1 MGLEDLV
8 VGWADDPDLDGELA
22 HLERVGAHGA
32 IFGDLDPPLSDELR
46 NRLSEMGI
54 ERLYRHQAKAI
65 GDIRRGQNT
74 VIVAGTSSG
83 KTLCYTIPI
92 AERAIAQPRS
102 TALLLYPTK
111 ALAQD
116 QLRSFGKLGID
127 SLVAATYDGDTE
139 IDQRQWV
146 RKNANVILTNP
157 DMLHLGILPNH
168 AKWSDFFVRL
178 KYVVV
183 DEMHMFRGIFG
194 SHVALI
200 LRRLRRLAAHYG
212 ANPIFVFTSATIGN
226 PADLATKLSGL
237 EVGLRD
243 QDDSPSGERLIALWN
258 PPIEDEEQGR
268 RRSAMAEASD
278 LFVDLVRHDH
288 HTIVFSR
295 SRKATEL
302 IYVWSR
308 DRLDPDRRDRIAPY
322 RAGYTTESRRDTE
335 AALFSGDLLG
345 ITATNALELG
355 IDVGSLDAAIINTFP
370 GTISSFRQQ
379 AGRAGRTQRA
389 SVAVLV
395 GGEDALDQ
403 YFMNHPRELFDRTPE
418 SVVINPSNPLVL
430 QAHVAC
436 AAHELPLEPSDSEF
450 LGDDTEEAATALV
463 AEGHLELRRGRL
475 MWAHQQPPAPRISIR
490 SSGGPTYTITSDEG
504 LLGTMEETR
513 AFTDAHAGAV
523 YLHQGETFVVED
535 LDLSRHDIRVR
546 SGQVDY
552 YTQAKSE
559 KLLEVLQT
567 FESRPLGKL
576 TQHFGTIR
584 VESQVVGYQKKKIG
598 SGETISHEWLD
609 LPASVF
615 ETQGVW
621 LEIQESLVGDMSTD
635 RLLGTLH
642 AAEHAGIAML
652 PLFAV
657 CDRWDIGGLSTNWH
671 PDLGGPAIFIY
682 EAYPG
687 GAGISPVA
695 FEIGAD
701 HWKATRDAINSCP
714 CKSGCPS
721 CVVSPKCGNFNEPL
735 DKRGAVKFLDRA
747 LGPA

>member
-1 MGLEDLV
+1 MGLEKLV
-8 VGWADDPDLDGELA
+8 TGWADDPDLDGELV
-22 HLERVGAHGA
+22 HLERLTAHGA
-32 IFGDLDPPLSDELR
+32 IFGDLDPPLPPDLKERLAEL
-46 NRLSEMGI
+46 GI
-54 ERLYRHQAKAI
+54 DRLYRHQAKAI
-65 GDIRRGQNT
+65 GDIRQGKNT
-74 VIVAGTSSG
+74 VVVAGTSSG

-92 AERAIAQPRS
+92 AERILAQPKS

-116 QLRSFGKLGID
+116 QLRSFGKLDIEG
-127 SLVAATYDGDTE
+127 LAAATYDGDTE
-139 IDQRQWV
+139 VDQRQWV

-157 DMLHLGILPNH
+157 DMLHLGVLPNH
-168 AKWSDFFVRL
+168 GKWADFFLRL

-212 ANPIFVFTSATIGN
+212 ANPTFIFTSATIGN
-226 PADLATKLSGL
+226 PADLATRLVGL

-243 QDDSPSGERLIALWN
+243 QDDSPSGDKLVALWN

-268 RRSAMAEASD
+268 RRSAMAETSD
-278 LFVDLVRHDH
+278 LFVNLVRHDH

-302 IYVWSR
+302 IYLWSR
-308 DRLDPDRRDRIAPY
+308 DRLDPDRKDRIAPY
-322 RAGYTTESRRDTE
+322 RAGYTAESRRDTE

-403 YFMNHPRELFDRTPE
+403 YFMHHPRQLFDRVPE

-450 LGDDTEEAATALV
+450 LGEDTEEAATALV

-513 AFTDAHAGAV
+513 AFTDAHPDAV
-523 YLHQGETFVVED
+523 YLHQGDTYVVQD
-535 LDLSRHDIRVR
+535 LDIRRHEIRVT
-546 SGQVDY
+546 SGKVNY

-567 FESRPLGKL
+567 FESRPLGSM

-598 SGETISHEWLD
+598 SGETIAHEWLD

-621 LEIQESLVGDMSTD
+621 LEIPDSLVADMSTE

-671 PDLGGPAIFIY
+671 PDLGVPSIFIY

-701 HWKATRDAINSCP
+701 HWKATREAIATCP

-735 DKRGAVKFLDRA
+735 DKRGAVEFLDRA
-747 LGPA
+747 IGTP

>member
-1 MGLEDLV
+1 M
-8 VGWADDPDLDGELA
+8 
-22 HLERVGAHGA
+22 
-32 IFGDLDPPLSDELR
+32 
-46 NRLSEMGI
+46 
-54 ERLYRHQAKAI
+54 
-65 GDIRRGQNT
+65 
-74 VIVAGTSSG
+74 
-83 KTLCYTIPI
+83 
-92 AERAIAQPRS
+92 
-102 TALLLYPTK
+102 LLYPTK

-116 QLRSFGKLGID
+116 QLRSFGKLAID
-127 SLVAATYDGDTE
+127 DLVAATYDGDTE

-168 AKWSDFFVRL
+168 GKWADFFLRL
-178 KYVVV
+178 RYVVV

-212 ANPIFVFTSATIGN
+212 ANPAFIFTSATIGN

-243 QDDSPSGERLIALWN
+243 QDDSPSGDKLVALWN

-268 RRSAMAEASD
+268 RRSAMAETSE
-278 LFVDLVRHDH
+278 FVNLVRHDH

-302 IYVWSR
+302 IYLWSR
-308 DRLDPDRRDRIAPY
+308 DRLDPTRKDRIAPY
-322 RAGYTTESRRDTE
+322 RAGYTAESRRDTE

-403 YFMNHPRELFDRTPE
+403 YFMNHPRELFDRVPE

-463 AEGHLELRRGRL
+463 SEGHLELRRGRL

-490 SSGGPTYTITSDEG
+490 SSGGPTYTISSDEG

-513 AFTDAHAGAV
+513 AFTDAHPDAV
-523 YLHQGETFVVED
+523 YLHQGDTYVVDE
-535 LDLSRHDIRVR
+535 LDIRRHEIRVT
-546 SGQVDY
+546 SGKVNY

-567 FESRPLGKL
+567 FESRPLGSM

-584 VESQVVGYQKKKIG
+584 VSAIRRKKSGVARRSLTNG
-598 SGETISHEWLD
+598 STFRLRCSRLRGFGWRFPTHWWQTCRPSDCWARSTPLNTPRSPCCRCSLYVTDGISVACQ
-609 LPASVF
+609 P
-615 ETQGVW
+615 T
-621 LEIQESLVGDMSTD
+621 
-635 RLLGTLH
+635 GTLTW
-642 AAEHAGIAML
+642 
-652 PLFAV
+652 AV
-657 CDRWDIGGLSTNWH
+657 QPSLSMRPTRVGLASH
-671 PDLGGPAIFIY
+671 RLR
-682 EAYPG
+682 
-687 GAGISPVA
+687 S
-695 FEIGAD
+695 
-701 HWKATRDAINSCP
+701 R
-714 CKSGCPS
+714 
-721 CVVSPKCGNFNEPL
+721 
-735 DKRGAVKFLDRA
+735 
-747 LGPA
+747 

>member
-1 MGLEDLV
+1 MGLEELV
-8 VGWADDPDLDGELA
+8 TGWANDPDLDGELA
-22 HLERVGAHGA
+22 HLERIKAHGA
-32 IFGDLDPPLSDELR
+32 IFGDLDPPLPAELAD
-46 NRLSEMGI
+46 RLAELGI

-65 GDIRRGQNT
+65 SDIRKGLNT
-74 VIVAGTSSG
+74 VVVAGTSSG

-92 AERAIAQPRS
+92 AERILKQPKS

-116 QLRSFGKLGID
+116 QLRSFGNLAID
-127 SLVAATYDGDTE
+127 DLVAATYDGDTE

-200 LRRLRRLAAHYG
+200 LRRLRRLSAHYG
-212 ANPIFVFTSATIGN
+212 ANPIFIFTSATIGN
-226 PADLATKLSGL
+226 PVDLATKLSGL
-237 EVGLRD
+237 EVSLRD
-243 QDDSPSGERLIALWN
+243 QDDSPSGEKLIALWN

-268 RRSAMAEASD
+268 RRSAMAETSD

-308 DRLDPDRRDRIAPY
+308 DRLDPARKDRIAPY
-322 RAGYTTESRRDTE
+322 RAGYTAESRRDTE

-418 SVVINPSNPLVL
+418 SVVVNPSNPLVL

-436 AAHELPLEPSDSEF
+436 AAHELPLKPSDAEL

-513 AFTDAHAGAV
+513 AFTDAHPDAV
-523 YLHQGETFVVED
+523 YLHQGDTYVVEE
-535 LDLSRHDIRVR
+535 LDLRRHEIRVR
-546 SGQVDY
+546 SGKVNY

-567 FESRPLGKL
+567 FESRPLGQM

-621 LEIQESLVGDMSTD
+621 LEIPESLVGDMSTD

-701 HWKATRDAINSCP
+701 HWAATREAIRSCP
-714 CKSGCPS
+714 CKAGCPS

-735 DKRGAVKFLDRA
+735 DKQGAVDFLTSA
-747 LGPA
+747 LGSG

>member
-8 VGWADDPDLDGELA
+8 AGWADDPDLDGELA
-22 HLERVGAHGA
+22 HLERVRSHEA
-32 IFGDLDPPLSDELR
+32 IFGDLDPPLSDELHR
-46 NRLSEMGI
+46 RLSEIGI
-54 ERLYRHQAKAI
+54 ERLYRHQTKAI

-74 VIVAGTSSG
+74 VVVAGTSSG

-92 AERAIAQPRS
+92 AERILAQPRS

-168 AKWSDFFVRL
+168 AKWADFFVRL

-212 ANPIFVFTSATIGN
+212 ANPVFIFTSATIGN

-243 QDDSPSGERLIALWN
+243 QDDSPSGEKLIALWN

-268 RRSAMAEASD
+268 RRSAMAETSD

-308 DRLDPDRRDRIAPY
+308 DRLDPARKDRIAPY
-322 RAGYTTESRRDTE
+322 RAGYTAESRRDTE

-436 AAHELPLEPSDSEF
+436 AAHELPLEPSDAEF

-513 AFTDAHAGAV
+513 AFTDAHPDAV

-535 LDLSRHDIRVR
+535 LDLRRHEIRVR
-546 SGQVDY
+546 SGKVNY

-567 FESRPLGKL
+567 FESRPLGQL

-621 LEIQESLVGDMSTD
+621 LEIPESLVGDMSTD

-701 HWKATRDAINSCP
+701 HWKATRDAINDCP

-721 CVVSPKCGNFNEPL
+721 CIVSPKCGNFNEPL
-735 DKRGAVKFLDRA
+735 DKKGAVEFLDRA
-747 LGPA
+747 FGSG

>member
-1 MGLEDLV
+1 MGLEELV
-8 VGWADDPDLDGELA
+8 TGWANDPDLDGELA
-22 HLERVGAHGA
+22 HLERIKAHGA
-32 IFGDLDPPLSDELR
+32 IFGDLDPPLPAELAD
-46 NRLSEMGI
+46 RLAELGI

-65 GDIRRGQNT
+65 SDIRKGLNT
-74 VIVAGTSSG
+74 VVVAGTSSG

-92 AERAIAQPRS
+92 AERILKQPKS

-116 QLRSFGKLGID
+116 QLRSFGNLAID
-127 SLVAATYDGDTE
+127 DLVAATYDGDTE

-200 LRRLRRLAAHYG
+200 LRRLRRLSAHYG
-212 ANPIFVFTSATIGN
+212 ANPIVIFTSATIGN
-226 PADLATKLSGL
+226 PVDLATKLSGL
-237 EVGLRD
+237 EVSLRD
-243 QDDSPSGERLIALWN
+243 QDDSPSGEKLIALWN

-268 RRSAMAEASD
+268 RRSAMAETSD

-308 DRLDPDRRDRIAPY
+308 DRLDPARKDRIAPY
-322 RAGYTTESRRDTE
+322 RAGYTAESRRDTE

-418 SVVINPSNPLVL
+418 SVVVNPSNPLVL

-436 AAHELPLEPSDSEF
+436 AAHELPLKPSDAEL

-513 AFTDAHAGAV
+513 AFTDAHPDAV
-523 YLHQGETFVVED
+523 YLHQGDTYVVEE
-535 LDLSRHDIRVR
+535 LDLRRHEIRVR
-546 SGQVDY
+546 SGKVNY

-567 FESRPLGKL
+567 FESRPLGQM

-621 LEIQESLVGDMSTD
+621 LEIPESLVGDMSTD

-701 HWKATRDAINSCP
+701 HWAATREAIRSCP
-714 CKSGCPS
+714 CKAGCPS

-735 DKRGAVKFLDRA
+735 DKQGAVDFLTSA
-747 LGPA
+747 LGSG